1 MRGVRQTSRWSIGFA
16 LVVAV
21 ASVCTIATGAGA
33 NAASPIN
40 PNNRPTPLAGSV
52 NGVVPISRLVN
63 VAPHCATAR
72 EAGPSLTG
80 RQVDR
85 YLVGPLIG
93 EGGMGEIYRETHVT
107 RSIFDNRLFFETDV
121 IGTHTVANAVLK
133 AKDRVKRFVH
143 VSTSEV
149 YGTAQTPLMDE
160 GHPLNPMSPYASA
173 KCGAD
178 RLVYSYWS
186 TYRIPCTIVR
196 PFNNFGPRQHLEKL
210 IPRFI
215 TSVLLGERLTVHGSG
230 HAARDYVYVD
240 DVCRAI
246 DMVLH
251 ADAEAVHGEVF
262 NVATAQ
268 HRSILEIAHE
278 VLLMMTGGNGYG
290 IENTSDR
297 PGQVLRHSGDY
308 SKIKQRLGWEPEV
321 DWREALRRTI
331 NWYTENRDWWDR
343 QVWMRHIPITTSSG
357 HREYH

>member
-1 MRGVRQTSRWSIGFA
+1 MATILITGGAGFIGSNFVRHMVERHPDYR
-16 LVVAV
+16 LVVLDAL
-21 ASVCTIATGAGA
+21 TY
-33 NAASPIN
+33 
-40 PNNRPTPLAGSV
+40 AGSLDNLPPEMRLLDHPTMTFWYGDV
-52 NGVVPISRLVN
+52 RNAELVN
-63 VAPHCATAR
+63 SLVA
-72 EAGPSLTG
+72 EADY
-80 RQVDR
+80 V
-85 YLVGPLIG
+85 VHFAA
-93 EGGMGEIYRETHVT
+93 ETHVT
-107 RSIFDNRLFFETDV
+107 RSIFDNRQFFETDV
-121 IGTHTVANAVLK
+121 TGTHAVANAELK

>member
-1 MRGVRQTSRWSIGFA
+1 MATILITGGAGFIGSNFVRHMVERHPDYR
-16 LVVAV
+16 LVVLDAL
-21 ASVCTIATGAGA
+21 TY
-33 NAASPIN
+33 
-40 PNNRPTPLAGSV
+40 AGSLDNLPPEMRLLDHPTMTFWYGDV
-52 NGVVPISRLVN
+52 RNAELVN
-63 VAPHCATAR
+63 SLVA
-72 EAGPSLTG
+72 EADY
-80 RQVDR
+80 V
-85 YLVGPLIG
+85 VHFAA
-93 EGGMGEIYRETHVT
+93 ETHVT